1 MALRSRYGS
10 MDVEKLYEYDY
21 MVNVKL
27 GKTFLSEGWKGK
39 EVCVREHAKQI
50 NINSQLSV

>member
-1 MALRSRYGS
+1 